1 MTRYPHKQFSREHI
15 LTRGYARLS
24 EGYVYG
30 SMTSPSHV
38 SGLAAAARL
47 LARGAVY
54 RRLCVAQLASRC
66 RVDGSNLI
74 GVLRRHGQ
82 NVRRGETEARVR
94 EGPNRTIGGEH
105 TGSLPAP
112 AHIAAAARRT
122 GTWRLVHR
130 NSSSRSVTFDCEKI
144 RPRTLR
150 ASAPEA
156 CRGLYIA
163 ADILWPQWITAQR
176 ARSTERSRVK
186 VAHHQ
191 GFRRLATFHPF
202 IERG

>member
-1 MTRYPHKQFSREHI
+1 
-15 LTRGYARLS
+15 
-24 EGYVYG
+24 
-30 SMTSPSHV
+30 MTSPSHV

-94 EGPNRTIGGEH
+94 EGPNWTIGGEH

-112 AHIAAAARRT
+112 AYIAPAARRT
-122 GTWRLVHR
+122 GNWRLVYK
-130 NSSSRSVTFDCEKI
+130 NSSSPSVTFACEKI
-144 RPRTLR
+144 RRRTLR
-150 ASAPEA
+150 VSASEA

-163 ADILWPQWITAQR
+163 ADIPWPQWIAAQR
-176 ARSTERSRVK
+176 ARPPERSGVE
-186 VAHHQ
+186 VAHRQ
-191 GFRRLATFHPF
+191 CFRRLAAFYPF
-202 IERG
+202 VERG